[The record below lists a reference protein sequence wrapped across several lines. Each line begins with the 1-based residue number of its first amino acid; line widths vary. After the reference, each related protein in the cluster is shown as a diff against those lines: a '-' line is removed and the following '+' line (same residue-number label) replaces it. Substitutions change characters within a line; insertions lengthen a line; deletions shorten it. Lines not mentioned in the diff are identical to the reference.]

1 MVSRRKA
8 GFAIAFCACIMFML
22 AEKEPVLMDEIERHY
37 LKDEGQSKPHAL
49 KLSGTGTSWV
59 APEKLGGTSTPASD
73 ASAKFLADVKLLRPV
88 DGCQR
93 VPAERP
99 LPQPTSHD
107 INFSYCAF
115 MPLVRPEPYVSYQLA
130 LLTDVVAILNRSLLK
145 LNPAT
150 KWRVMPWSGSLLGAA
165 RDHELIPWTF
175 DGDVLLPPP
184 LSEELHS
191 KDSEAVRSLF
201 EAGIYTFI
209 NERTR
214 RFCYHERAPRVHSP
228 GQYSVCGKGDFENNH
243 KQTYLDGYAANMA
256 PPKPSKSSGVTV
268 QFHKGLDMCVT
279 PEDLLPNATSVVT
292 IRDKTFTA
300 PANTAKVFADPLDCL
315 SAARSDGCAVMPA
328 CRRSRARSDYWIA
341 VENHLG
347 NIYGIRQLCNPS
359 VTHP

>member
-115 MPLVRPEPYVSYQLA
+115 MPLVRPEPYGDRAAPDPPCSRTFQPHARAQIVSDSALLGTARLFRRLVSYQLA

-145 LNPAT
+145 LNPVGDP
-150 KWRVMPWSGSLLGAA
+150 RLEPRLLSSAPYRSYGFV
-165 RDHELIPWTF
+165 ELT
-175 DGDVLLPPP
+175 
-184 LSEELHS
+184 
-191 KDSEAVRSLF
+191 
-201 EAGIYTFI
+201 
-209 NERTR
+209 
-214 RFCYHERAPRVHSP
+214 
-228 GQYSVCGKGDFENNH
+228 
-243 KQTYLDGYAANMA
+243 
-256 PPKPSKSSGVTV
+256 
-268 QFHKGLDMCVT
+268 
-279 PEDLLPNATSVVT
+279 
-292 IRDKTFTA
+292 
-300 PANTAKVFADPLDCL
+300 
-315 SAARSDGCAVMPA
+315 
-328 CRRSRARSDYWIA
+328 
-341 VENHLG
+341 
-347 NIYGIRQLCNPS
+347 
-359 VTHP
+359 